1 MEWRLHLNGTIEPVF
16 GFGATL
22 NSCTCNEHYHHAYWR
37 FEWAVDAVSN
47 GTTDDPATGICTLER
62 RRAGTQNTY
71 DPITTEGTFLRS
83 PTGWDNDYFRV
94 KNPLTG
100 NGYLIQPGEVD
111 GHATNDTYA
120 KFDFA
125 ALALNS
131 SQIND
136 PNGDTSI
143 NIQPWISGESLGG
156 TKRLVT
162 WYHATYDHDDP
173 GGAGEACELA
183 GPKLVPLVPCAGS
196 LTIDRNAYACSG
208 SVGLTA
214 ADVDRAGTGTM
225 TVQVSSPTEPAPE
238 NVSLSES
245 PAGSG
250 RFVGSVLL
258 ASSAPVHGDGKVSVA
273 HGNVLSASFID
284 ASSCGTPN
292 VEVERTAPVDCI
304 APAISQLGVTTGS
317 GNATVSWN
325 TSESATGILH
335 YGTSVPTGGTRSATA
350 LVTGHSFQL
359 TGLPD
364 CTTYYYWV
372 ESSDAAGNVTATN
385 AGGGYDAFRTGAA
398 ALINATSADTPV
410 LIPDNS
416 PGGVTS
422 TVNVPQTSTVQDV
435 DVTVNVSHTYD
446 EDLTLSLITPTNT
459 SVTLVANRGGSGN
472 DFTATVFNDEAA
484 IAIASG
490 TAPFTGPFRPE
501 ASLTAADGISAS
513 GDWRLKAVDNAGEDN
528 GTIDSWILKLTLP
541 GGSCPAGPAPPP
553 APGLTASPTAS
564 SGIHL
569 SWNVGTCPA
578 TNYHLVYGSLS
589 AVSSYAITGG
599 VCGLGPLGSY
609 DWTGLPAGNLWFVV
623 VSDNASTTEGSWG
636 TTKSGQR
643 NGTIA
648 SGTCGFSQRNNG
660 ATCP

>member
-1 MEWRLHLNGTIEPVF
+1 
-16 GFGATL
+16 
-22 NSCTCNEHYHHAYWR
+22 
-37 FEWAVDAVSN
+37 
-47 GTTDDPATGICTLER
+47 
-62 RRAGTQNTY
+62 
-71 DPITTEGTFLRS
+71 
-83 PTGWDNDYFRV
+83 
-94 KNPLTG
+94 
-100 NGYLIQPGEVD
+100 
-111 GHATNDTYA
+111 
-120 KFDFA
+120 
-125 ALALNS
+125 
-131 SQIND
+131 
-136 PNGDTSI
+136 
-143 NIQPWISGESLGG
+143 
-156 TKRLVT
+156 
-162 WYHATYDHDDP
+162 
-173 GGAGEACELA
+173 
-183 GPKLVPLVPCAGS
+183 
-196 LTIDRNAYACSG
+196 
-208 SVGLTA
+208 
-214 ADVDRAGTGTM
+214 
-225 TVQVSSPTEPAPE
+225 
-238 NVSLSES
+238 
-245 PAGSG
+245 
-250 RFVGSVLL
+250 
-258 ASSAPVHGDGKVSVA
+258 
-273 HGNVLSASFID
+273 
-284 ASSCGTPN
+284 
-292 VEVERTAPVDCI
+292 
-304 APAISQLGVTTGS
+304 
-317 GNATVSWN
+317 
-325 TSESATGILH
+325 
-335 YGTSVPTGGTRSATA
+335 
-350 LVTGHSFQL
+350 
-359 TGLPD
+359 
-364 CTTYYYWV
+364 
-372 ESSDAAGNVTATN
+372 
-385 AGGGYDAFRTGAA
+385 
-398 ALINATSADTPV
+398 